1 MLMVA
6 ENINIYVKYYT
17 GKKRKKKEDTDT
29 LGTLIWFW

>member
-6 ENINIYVKYYT
+6 ENINIYIKYWT
-17 GKKRKKKEDTDT
+17 LGKKEKEDTDT